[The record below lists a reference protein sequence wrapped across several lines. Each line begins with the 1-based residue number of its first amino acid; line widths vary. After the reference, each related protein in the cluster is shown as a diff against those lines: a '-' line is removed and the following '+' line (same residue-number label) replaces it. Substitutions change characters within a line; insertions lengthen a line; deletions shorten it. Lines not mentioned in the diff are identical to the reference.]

1 MGETDDAVRVR
12 DARRTVA
19 EASAAHG
26 IALGPAEDAWTVR
39 GVPLAPFP
47 ARLRIDAAQATLWH
61 DVVAAEVVPPVAVE
75 AIVEGIALPRPEVR
89 LMVGEARWLVAL
101 SYPLPLDRVTPSEV
115 VGLLAA
121 GALYADALAK
131 ELTGHLGK
139 RWRAT
144 LEEHGLLPAAAA
156 RPAPGVGPAGA
167 PRHSPPEAHTP
178 PEDPEDLRDPRDLL
192 RRGTIVPWPDIGR

>member
-1 MGETDDAVRVR
+1 MGEADDGVRAR

-75 AIVEGIALPRPEVR
+75 AIVAGIALPSPEVR

-156 RPAPGVGPAGA
+156 RPASGAGPGSGAGPAGA
-167 PRHSPPEAHTP
+167 RPPTP
-178 PEDPEDLRDPRDLL
+178 PEDLRDPRDLL
-192 RRGTIVPWPDIGR
+192 RRGIIVAWPDIGR